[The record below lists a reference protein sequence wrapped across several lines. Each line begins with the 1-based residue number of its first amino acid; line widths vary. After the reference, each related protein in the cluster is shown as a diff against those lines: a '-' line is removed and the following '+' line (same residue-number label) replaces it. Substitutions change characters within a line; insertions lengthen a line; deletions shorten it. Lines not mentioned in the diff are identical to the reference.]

1 MTGPRESHLRFEEL
15 ISASLKGDLTAEER
29 RRLDAHLDGCAACRA
44 TLAAFSDQRRVMA
57 GLRHVAP
64 PRDLGARVRT
74 GVEQGRFAAVPW
86 WRRPATLFAGVG
98 GGLAVV
104 AGALLALVLL
114 TPSEPQVGDASPTPT
129 AASPAASP
137 TPLPTFPSGPTPA
150 PTVTASPAP
159 EPTEGEPTPTPDPSP
174 EPDLYL
180 AWTGPFDNRAL
191 TVRHGLTGDT
201 LFEVDTPSGPPV
213 VAELS
218 PDGQWLAYVT
228 PVGESGVHEVR
239 ATRVA
244 EGVPSDDPDA
254 LPPVDSPVA
263 VGETVMLGESISG
276 DAFVERLFWAAPRGG
291 HLAYTL
297 TDPETGATDVWIFE
311 PGLAEPYRLTDA
323 GNAYAASWIPGGGAG
338 SSLLWVSVAG
348 DRPVSYL
355 WYLHDSAMGPD
366 GEPIDPASEP
376 MATAEGVFQPL
387 LSPNGRFAIYW
398 DGAMERSGDGWIF
411 ASGGQPYLAEHVVD
425 GEDFGFNSDSVRPV
439 FTDLS
444 VGRDGFTSASVTWSL
459 DGDAYAVWNARW
471 TGTPQSGTGEAP
483 YPDETRV
490 YFSRATD
497 ERGMTRVHAIDR
509 DDIPDGWNVVDV
521 KVAPTGEHLLVTVVR
536 PAGGVLEA
544 PAAVLLMIERNTGDE
559 PDAVTPLTPVDDGF
573 WYGPAA
579 FDGFWGTADRP

>member
-1 MTGPRESHLRFEEL
+1 MTGPRGNHLPYEEL
-15 ISASLKGDLTAEER
+15 ISASLQGDLTAEEQH
-29 RRLDAHLDGCAACRA
+29 RLDAHLDGCATCRE

-64 PRDLGARVRT
+64 PRDLSARVRT
-74 GVEQGRFAAVPW
+74 GIEQGRFAAVPW

-114 TPSEPQVGDASPTPT
+114 TPSDPQVGDASPTPT
-129 AASPAASP
+129 AASPAGTP
-137 TPLPTFPSGPTPA
+137 TPMPTFPSGPTPPPA
-150 PTVTASPAP
+150 ATATPAP
-159 EPTEGEPTPTPDPSP
+159 EPTEGEPTPMPDPSP

-191 TVRHGLTGDT
+191 TIRHGVSGETMQ
-201 LFEVDTPSGPPV
+201 EVDTPSGPPV
-213 VAELS
+213 AAELS

-228 PVGESGVHEVR
+228 PIGESGLHEVR

-244 EGVPSDDPDA
+244 EGVPSDDPDE
-254 LPPVDSPVA
+254 LPVDSPVA
-263 VGETVMLGESISG
+263 VGETLVLGESISG
-276 DAFVERLFWAAPRGG
+276 DPFVERLFWSSPRGG
-291 HLAYTL
+291 SLAYTL
-297 TDPETGATDVWIFE
+297 TDPETGATDVWVFE
-311 PGLAEPYRLTDA
+311 PSLGEPYRLTDT

-338 SSLLWVSVAG
+338 SSLLWVSVA
-348 DRPVSYL
+348 DEQPVSHL
-355 WYLHDSAMGPD
+355 QQFHDDSVGLDRQP
-366 GEPIDPASEP
+366 GDPAESP

-398 DGAMERSGDGWIF
+398 NGAMERSGDGWIF
-411 ASGGQPYLAEHVVD
+411 SSGGQPYLAEHLI
-425 GEDFGFNSDSVRPV
+425 ESEEFGFTSERPV

-483 YPDETRV
+483 YPDEARV
-490 YFSRATD
+490 YLTRATD
-497 ERGMTRVHAIDR
+497 ERGMTRFHALDR
-509 DDIPDGWNVVDV
+509 DDLPDGYVVDV
-521 KVAPTGEHLLVTVVR
+521 KVAPTGEHLLITVAR
-536 PAGGVLEA
+536 PTGGVLEA
-544 PAAVLLMIERNTGDE
+544 PAAVLLMVERNTGDE
-559 PDAVTPLTPVDDGF
+559 PDEVTPLTPLDDGF

-579 FDGFWGTADRP
+579 FDGFWETADRP